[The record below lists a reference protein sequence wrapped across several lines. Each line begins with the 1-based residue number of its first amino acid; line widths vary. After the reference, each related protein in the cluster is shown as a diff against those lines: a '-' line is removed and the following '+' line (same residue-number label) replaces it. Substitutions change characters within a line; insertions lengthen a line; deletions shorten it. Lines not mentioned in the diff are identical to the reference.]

1 MKKGLHIF
9 TRCCSNHATIVR
21 EEYFMARVCEICGK
35 RPVVGNNVS
44 HANNKTKRV
53 WRPNLQK
60 IRALDDKNGAVRR
73 IKICTRCLRSGF
85 VRKAV

>member
-1 MKKGLHIF
+1 MSRI
-9 TRCCSNHATIVR
+9 
-21 EEYFMARVCEICGK
+21 CEVCGK
-35 RPVVGNNVS
+35 KPVVGNNVS

-60 IRALDDKNGAVRR
+60 IRAIDEKSGAVMRVR
-73 IKICTRCLRSGF
+73 ICTRCLRSGS

>member
-1 MKKGLHIF
+1 MS
-9 TRCCSNHATIVR
+9 R
-21 EEYFMARVCEICGK
+21 MCEVCGK
-35 RPVVGNNVS
+35 KPIVGNNVS

-60 IRALDDKNGAVRR
+60 IRAIDEKSGSVKRV
-73 IKICTRCLRSGF
+73 KICTRCLRSGS